1 MTDADL
7 WAAWRLWMGV
17 ATLVVLIAAGLL
29 ITIWLTARKI
39 FADAVRALNAV
50 QAIRAQ
56 TQPLWGLQQTNEVAE
71 DILGAVPA
79 IENKATPPADATHMS
94 AAPQLAGADSEW
106 PRSPATPHI
115 SSVMPRSPSV
125 AGGAAAVGLVGRRP
139 AAC

>member
-7 WAAWRLWMGV
+7 WTAWRLWMGV

-39 FADAVRALNAV
+39 LTDAVRALNAA

-71 DILGAVPA
+71 EILDAVTA
-79 IENKATPPADATHMS
+79 IEKKATLLADA
-94 AAPQLAGADSEW
+94 LASKGVT
-106 PRSPATPHI
+106 R
-115 SSVMPRSPSV
+115 
-125 AGGAAAVGLVGRRP
+125 
-139 AAC
+139 

>member
-7 WAAWRLWMGV
+7 WTAWRLWMGV

-39 FADAVRALNAV
+39 LADAVRALNAA

-71 DILGAVPA
+71 EILDAVTA
-79 IENKATPPADATHMS
+79 IEKKATLLADA
-94 AAPQLAGADSEW
+94 LASKGVT
-106 PRSPATPHI
+106 R
-115 SSVMPRSPSV
+115 
-125 AGGAAAVGLVGRRP
+125 
-139 AAC
+139 

>member
-39 FADAVRALNAV
+39 LADAVRALNAV

-71 DILGAVPA
+71 DMLDAVTA
-79 IENKATPPADATHMS
+79 IEKKATHLADA
-94 AAPQLAGADSEW
+94 LASKGV
-106 PRSPATPHI
+106 TQ
-115 SSVMPRSPSV
+115 
-125 AGGAAAVGLVGRRP
+125 
-139 AAC
+139 

>member
-39 FADAVRALNAV
+39 LADAVRALNAA

-71 DILGAVPA
+71 DILGAVTA
-79 IENKATPPADATHMS
+79 IENKATLLADAL
-94 AAPQLAGADSEW
+94 AAKGVT
-106 PRSPATPHI
+106 R
-115 SSVMPRSPSV
+115 
-125 AGGAAAVGLVGRRP
+125 
-139 AAC
+139 

>member
-39 FADAVRALNAV
+39 LEDAVRALNAV

-71 DILGAVPA
+71 DILGAVTA
-79 IENKATPPADATHMS
+79 IENKATLLADAL
-94 AAPQLAGADSEW
+94 AAKGVTQ
-106 PRSPATPHI
+106 
-115 SSVMPRSPSV
+115 
-125 AGGAAAVGLVGRRP
+125 
-139 AAC
+139 

>member
-39 FADAVRALNAV
+39 LTDAVRALNAA

-71 DILGAVPA
+71 DILGAVTA
-79 IENKATPPADATHMS
+79 IEKKSTLLADAL
-94 AAPQLAGADSEW
+94 AAKGVT
-106 PRSPATPHI
+106 R
-115 SSVMPRSPSV
+115 
-125 AGGAAAVGLVGRRP
+125 
-139 AAC
+139 